1 MNKGIGLDIG
11 TNMLVAAF
19 MGDDGQPIYRK
30 ERDAFF
36 RLTPKS
42 EVNKKSIKM
51 SLESRHANFIIDGDD
66 FIVVGEDAIHMANE
80 RNMAARRPMQRGVLS
95 PKEKDALPIIRLL
108 IKSLIGKEE
117 NVDKLVFSIPAE
129 PIDASFDVFYH
140 EEMMKTYLREMGFDS
155 SSINEAFA
163 IAFSE
168 LLDDN
173 LTGVTISCGAGML
186 NTAVIFEGDPII
198 QFSVTKGGDWIDQS
212 VATALDLTPSL
223 VQVEKEEADLDLL
236 NPDGKIQEAVSV
248 YYGIL
253 IKYLLDNILYKLE
266 QAKLP
271 VFRNPLPIVLAG
283 GLSLAKNFK
292 EKFESELKVKKF
304 PFEIKEVR
312 LASDPMTCV
321 AHGCLMAAIL

>member
-1 MNKGIGLDIG
+1 
-11 TNMLVAAF
+11 
-19 MGDDGQPIYRK
+19 
-30 ERDAFF
+30 
-36 RLTPKS
+36 
-42 EVNKKSIKM
+42 M

>member
-1 MNKGIGLDIG
+1 MKKGVGLDIG

-19 MGDDGQPIYRK
+19 MGDGGQPIYKK

-36 RLTPKS
+36 KLTPKS
-42 EVNKKSIKM
+42 EVNKKSIRM
-51 SLESRHANFIIDGDD
+51 SLESRHANFIIDGND

-80 RNMAARRPMQRGVLS
+80 RNVAARRPMQRGVLS

-108 IKSLIGKEE
+108 IKSLIGQEQGIE
-117 NVDKLVFSIPAE
+117 KLVFSIPAE
-129 PIDASFDVFYH
+129 PVDASFDIFYH
-140 EEMMKTYLREMGFDS
+140 EAMMKTYLREMGFDS

-173 LTGVTISCGAGML
+173 LTGVTVSCGAGML
-186 NTAVIFEGDPII
+186 NAAVIFEGDPIV

-223 VQVEKEEADLDLL
+223 VQVEKEESEIDLL
-236 NPDGKIQEAVSV
+236 DPKGKIQEAVTV

-253 IKYLLDNILYKLE
+253 MRYLLDNILYKLE

-271 VFRNPLPIVLAG
+271 SFRNPLPVVLAG

-292 EKFESELKVKKF
+292 EKLELELKTRQF
-304 PFEIKEVR
+304 PFKISEIR